1 MKNQWRMIL
10 ALVIALVVIV
20 FALLNTQE
28 VELNF
33 LFGKFSLPLVLILVV
48 SLLLGALVAVLVS
61 TMTIVGLKRE
71 LKKKNDNEKQIK
83 KQFEEDYQKKLT
95 EVRAEYQR
103 KINDNRTTDLNLK

>member
-10 ALVIALVVIV
+10 ALLIALVVVV
-20 FALLNTQE
+20 FALLNTQK

-48 SLLLGALVAVLVS
+48 SLLLGALIAVLLS

-71 LKKKNDNEKQIK
+71 LKKKSDHEEQTK
-83 KQFEEDYQKKLT
+83 KQFEADYQKKVT

-103 KINDNRTTDLNLK
+103 KINDNRTNSLNLK

>member
-10 ALVIALVVIV
+10 ALLIALVVVV
-20 FALLNTQE
+20 FALLNTQK

-48 SLLLGALVAVLVS
+48 SLLLGALIAVLLS

-71 LKKKNDNEKQIK
+71 LKKKK
-83 KQFEEDYQKKLT
+83 
-95 EVRAEYQR
+95 
-103 KINDNRTTDLNLK
+103 

>member
-10 ALVIALVVIV
+10 ALLIALVVVV
-20 FALLNTQE
+20 FALLNTQK

-48 SLLLGALVAVLVS
+48 SLLLGALIAVLLS

-71 LKKKNDNEKQIK
+71 LKKKSDHEEQIK
-83 KQFEEDYQKKLT
+83 KQFEADYQKKVT

-103 KINDNRTTDLNLK
+103 KINDNRTNSLNLK